1 MNNAGKNEPM
11 FTSAEEKEPLQIS
24 VDSAKKQI
32 TITREYKSIT
42 LTMDDLRV
50 LDILNKNLF

>member
-1 MNNAGKNEPM
+1 MNDQVKHEPR
-11 FTSAEEKEPLQIS
+11 FTSANEEEPLQIS

-32 TITREYKSIT
+32 TITREYKSIV